1 MLLYYQR
8 MWPEAKCF
16 YGSLF
21 KEKEM
26 SDNDCLF
33 CKIINKEIEAN
44 IVYEDKDIL
53 AFRDIHPQAP
63 VHILIIPKQHI
74 EKISDLDEQK
84 KNIVSNLI
92 LTANSLARDNKI
104 DKQGYRLVFNCGAD
118 AGQLI
123 FHIHLHLL
131 GGRKMAWPPG

>member
-1 MLLYYQR
+1 
-8 MWPEAKCF
+8 
-16 YGSLF
+16 
-21 KEKEM
+21 M
-26 SDNDCLF
+26 SNNDCLF

-92 LTANSLARDNKI
+92 LAANNLARDNKI

>member
-1 MLLYYQR
+1 
-8 MWPEAKCF
+8 
-16 YGSLF
+16 
-21 KEKEM
+21 M
-26 SDNDCLF
+26 SNKNCLF

-44 IVYEDKDIL
+44 IVYEDKDVL
-53 AFRDIHPQAP
+53 AFKDIHPQAP

-118 AGQLI
+118 AGQLV

>member
-1 MLLYYQR
+1 VAR
-8 MWPEAKCF
+8 GKVF

-21 KEKEM
+21 KEKKM
-26 SDNDCLF
+26 SKNDCLF

-53 AFRDIHPQAP
+53 AFEDIHPQAP

-84 KNIVSNLI
+84 KDIVSNLI
-92 LTANSLARDNKI
+92 LTANNLARDNKI

-118 AGQLI
+118 AGQLV

>member
-1 MLLYYQR
+1 
-8 MWPEAKCF
+8 
-16 YGSLF
+16 
-21 KEKEM
+21 M
-26 SDNDCLF
+26 SNKDCLF

-44 IVYEDKDIL
+44 IVYEDKDTL
-53 AFRDIHPQAP
+53 AFKDIHPQAP

-92 LTANSLARDNKI
+92 LTANNLARDNKI
-104 DKQGYRLVFNCGAD
+104 DKQGYRLVFNCGPD
-118 AGQLI
+118 AGQLV

>member
-1 MLLYYQR
+1 MTN
-8 MWPEAKCF
+8 
-16 YGSLF
+16 S
-21 KEKEM
+21 
-26 SDNDCLF
+26 DCLF
-33 CKIINKEIEAN
+33 CKIINKEIESN
-44 IVYEDKDIL
+44 IVYEDKDAL
-53 AFRDIHPQAP
+53 AFKDIHPQAP

-104 DKQGYRLVFNCGAD
+104 DKQGYRLVFNCGPD
-118 AGQLI
+118 AGQLV

>member
-1 MLLYYQR
+1 MGN
-8 MWPEAKCF
+8 K
-16 YGSLF
+16 
-21 KEKEM
+21 
-26 SDNDCLF
+26 DCLF

-44 IVYEDKDIL
+44 IVYEDKDAL
-53 AFRDIHPQAP
+53 AFKDIHPQAP

-104 DKQGYRLVFNCGAD
+104 DKQGYRLVFNCGPD
-118 AGQLI
+118 AGQLV

>member
-1 MLLYYQR
+1 
-8 MWPEAKCF
+8 
-16 YGSLF
+16 
-21 KEKEM
+21 M
-26 SDNDCLF
+26 SNNDCLF

-53 AFRDIHPQAP
+53 AFKDIHPQAP

-84 KNIVSNLI
+84 KDIISNLI
-92 LTANSLARDNKI
+92 LTANSLARDKKI
-104 DKQGYRLVFNCGAD
+104 DKQGYRLVFNSGAD
-118 AGQLI
+118 AGQLV

>member
-1 MLLYYQR
+1 

-21 KEKEM
+21 KEEEM
-26 SDNDCLF
+26 GSKDCLF

-44 IVYEDKDIL
+44 IVYEDKDAL
-53 AFRDIHPQAP
+53 AFKDIHPQAP

-104 DKQGYRLVFNCGAD
+104 DKQGYRLVFNCGPD
-118 AGQLI
+118 AGQLV

>member
-1 MLLYYQR
+1 
-8 MWPEAKCF
+8 
-16 YGSLF
+16 
-21 KEKEM
+21 M
-26 SDNDCLF
+26 SNNDCLF

-44 IVYEDKDIL
+44 IVYEDKHIL
-53 AFRDIHPQAP
+53 AFKDIHPQAP

-84 KNIVSNLI
+84 KDIVSNLI

-104 DKQGYRLVFNCGAD
+104 DKQGYRLVFNSGAD
-118 AGQLI
+118 AGQLV